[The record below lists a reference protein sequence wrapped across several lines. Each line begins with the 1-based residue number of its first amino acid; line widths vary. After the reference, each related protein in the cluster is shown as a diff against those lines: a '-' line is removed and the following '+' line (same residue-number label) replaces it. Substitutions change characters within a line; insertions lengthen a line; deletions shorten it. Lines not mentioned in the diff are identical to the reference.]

1 MDQRLSKM
9 EGGNMK
15 DIKDIIDKYIDNK
28 KIDWDDFQ
36 SLKSEITEH
45 LKYIDDNPIEYF
57 EPKLTQDDIDHA
69 TKYGYNPT

>member
-1 MDQRLSKM
+1 MDQRFSKM

>member
-1 MDQRLSKM
+1 
-9 EGGNMK
+9 MK